1 MVMMTYF
8 VFKLYR
14 AGRWGW
20 TVERRPEDSN
30 SEIEMMGFFESKKDA
45 EDEAQRQRLIDQ
57 KLSGELPQL

>member
-1 MVMMTYF
+1 MMTYF
-8 VFKLYR
+8 VLKLYR

-20 TVERRPEDSN
+20 TVARRPEDTN
-30 SEIEMMGFFESKKDA
+30 SEIELMGFFESKEDA